1 VDVLRKKKSI
11 CGFLLVGVLLPPGTA
26 MKANAAGLNSGATDR
41 RAAFL
46 DLRNWAGR
54 SPENSVVH
62 TAAKQCLSALASDD
76 LTTASNKCNQA
87 LSLDIRSAPLQLLNG
102 LVYHLQSMEGASEQ
116 AALAEQ
122 GYKLSLQ
129 FDPTN
134 WVAHYFLGRLA
145 LEQRK
150 FDEAQE
156 EFANVLLFE
165 PEDPD
170 ALLGLAVGA
179 YYGGKPKASVA
190 AIKQL
195 ERVTSARNLELTINA
210 LQVGALAYAA
220 SGEKTLA
227 LQWLGKAKRNC
238 GSPANCG
245 RLENRV
251 KHWFAIHDAGRG
263 TPGLPGDS
271 ANSPPIIARASA
283 LPATEQPLAVQDFSA
298 RQSGLLPPPSEPPK
312 ILSALLTQNLETSGS
327 PPINNRVAELV
338 DRPDCTLPTFKN
350 GQLVAAGTGVATS
363 QFRGRMVMLDVV
375 IIKMEDTISTNKGVN
390 LLSSLNFQ
398 FGSSTSSLPAF
409 NRSVAG
415 TAVTGGSAS
424 DTTSITRAI
433 SVPALTYSLNIANAN
448 SKINELLARPTIV
461 AMDCTK
467 SEFFS
472 GTELNAAAVSGSAL
486 GMSQPI
492 QVQKEIG
499 VKLGVTPQFMNDS
512 TVRLAI
518 DVVRTFVT
526 PASSDVNY
534 TFKLETSKI
543 NTQSNVQLRFGETL
557 ILGGLSE
564 KEYSKT
570 RDGVPFL
577 ENIPG
582 VQYFFSNQ
590 KTLDFQR
597 SVLMLITPRDPYYT
611 FQYSESAGNESQSS
625 GGSANSKSTS
635 LDRLRNRYGD
645 WFEPYS
651 TTESIFNHL
660 GKTDLYREFRTG
672 DVTLEKWD
680 RQQSTYERLQQAL
693 NFIFY

>member
-1 VDVLRKKKSI
+1 MVVLRNKKAI
-11 CGFLLVGVLLPPGTA
+11 CSVLLVGALLPPGLA
-26 MKANAAGLNSGATDR
+26 ISANAAGLNSGVTDR
-41 RAAFL
+41 RAAFS
-46 DLRNWAGR
+46 DLRNWASR

-165 PEDPD
+165 PDDPD

-190 AIKQL
+190 AIRQL
-195 ERVTSARNLELTINA
+195 ERVTAARNLELTINA

-227 LQWLGKAKRNC
+227 LQWLGRAKRSC
-238 GSPANCG
+238 RSPAACG

-251 KHWFAIHDAGRG
+251 KHWFAIHDMARG
-263 TPGLPGDS
+263 TLVPPGDS
-271 ANSPPIIARASA
+271 
-283 LPATEQPLAVQDFSA
+283 
-298 RQSGLLPPPSEPPK
+298 QSRPEP
-312 ILSALLTQNLETSGS
+312 LSALLTQNLETSGS
-327 PPINNRVAELV
+327 QPPIGNRVAEPV

-350 GQLVAAGTGVATS
+350 GQLVPAGTGVPTS
-363 QFRGRMVMLDVV
+363 PFRGRMVMLDVV

-398 FGSSTSSLPAF
+398 FGSSASSLPAF

-543 NTQSNVQLRFGETL
+543 NTQSNVQLKFGETL

-577 ENIPG
+577 ESIPG

-611 FQYSESAGNESQSS
+611 FQYSEGTGNESQLS
-625 GGSANSKSTS
+625 GGAANSKSTS

-660 GKTDLYREFRTG
+660 GKTELYREFRTG

>member
-1 VDVLRKKKSI
+1 
-11 CGFLLVGVLLPPGTA
+11 
-26 MKANAAGLNSGATDR
+26 MNANAAGLNSGATER
-41 RAAFL
+41 RAAFS

-263 TPGLPGDS
+263 TLGLP
-271 ANSPPIIARASA
+271 
-283 LPATEQPLAVQDFSA
+283 DFSE
-298 RQSGLLPPPSEPPK
+298 RQSVALAPPSEPPK
-312 ILSALLTQNLETSGS
+312 TLSVLLTQNLETTGS
-327 PPINNRVAELV
+327 PSTNNRVAEPL

-398 FGSSTSSLPAF
+398 FGSSTLSLPAF

-415 TAVTGGSAS
+415 TALTGGSAS

-499 VKLGVTPQFMNDS
+499 VKLAVTPQFMNDS

-543 NTQSNVQLRFGETL
+543 NTQSNVQLKFGETL

-577 ENIPG
+577 ESIPG
-582 VQYFFSNQ
+582 LQYFFSNQ

-611 FQYSESAGNESQSS
+611 FQQPEGVGNENQSS
-625 GGSANSKSTS
+625 GGSSNSRSTS

>member
-1 VDVLRKKKSI
+1 MDVLRKKKSI
-11 CGFLLVGVLLPPGTA
+11 CGFLLVGALLPPGSA

-41 RAAFL
+41 RAAFS

-195 ERVTSARNLELTINA
+195 ERVISARNLELTINA

-220 SGEKTLA
+220 SGDQTLA
-227 LQWLGKAKRNC
+227 LQWLSKAKRNC

-263 TPGLPGDS
+263 TLGLK
-271 ANSPPIIARASA
+271 
-283 LPATEQPLAVQDFSA
+283 DFSE
-298 RQSGLLPPPSEPPK
+298 RQAVALAPPSEPPK
-312 ILSALLTQNLETSGS
+312 TLSVLLTQNLETTGS
-327 PPINNRVAELV
+327 PATNNRVAEPL

-398 FGSSTSSLPAF
+398 FGSSTLSLPAF

-499 VKLGVTPQFMNDS
+499 VKLAVTPQFMNDS

-543 NTQSNVQLRFGETL
+543 NTQSNVQLKFGETL

-577 ENIPG
+577 ESIPG
-582 VQYFFSNQ
+582 LQYFFSNQ

-611 FQYSESAGNESQSS
+611 FQQSEGAGNENQSS
-625 GGSANSKSTS
+625 GAPSNLRSTS

-660 GKTDLYREFRTG
+660 GKTELYREFRTG

>member
-1 VDVLRKKKSI
+1 MDVLRKKKAI
-11 CGFLLVGVLLPPGTA
+11 CGFILTSLLLPPSLA
-26 MKANAAGLNSGATDR
+26 IKANAGGLNSGATDR
-41 RAAFL
+41 KTAFS

-54 SPENSVVH
+54 STEGSVVNL
-62 TAAKQCLSALASDD
+62 AAKQCLSALASDD

-102 LVYHLQSMEGASEQ
+102 LVYHLQSMEGGTEQ

-170 ALLGLAVGA
+170 ALLGLAVSA
-179 YYGGKPKASVA
+179 YYGGKPKAAVA

-195 ERVTSARNLELTINA
+195 ERVTSARNLDLTINA
-210 LQVGALAYAA
+210 LQVGTLAYAA

-245 RLENRV
+245 RLESRV

-263 TPGLPGDS
+263 TFGLPELS
-271 ANSPPIIARASA
+271 ERQAVA
-283 LPATEQPLAVQDFSA
+283 LS
-298 RQSGLLPPPSEPPK
+298 PPSEPPK
-312 ILSALLTQNLETSGS
+312 TLSVLLTQNSETSGS
-327 PPINNRVAELV
+327 PATNNRVTEPL

-350 GQLVAAGTGVATS
+350 GQLVPAGTGVATS
-363 QFRGRMVMLDVV
+363 PFRGRMVMLDVV

-398 FGSSTSSLPAF
+398 FGSSASSLPAF

-415 TAVTGGSAS
+415 TGVTGGSAS

-543 NTQSNVQLRFGETL
+543 NTQSNVQLKFGETL

-577 ENIPG
+577 ESVPG
-582 VQYFFSNQ
+582 LQYFFSNQ

-611 FQYSESAGNESQSS
+611 FQQSDVAGNENQSGIPS
-625 GGSANSKSTS
+625 NSRSTS

-660 GKTDLYREFRTG
+660 GKTELYREFRTG